1 MNKYFK
7 RSFKKD
13 DNQEILL
20 YGYKKHNEKSYKQLN
35 KTKTSTPHL
44 RFHPFRDE
52 WVAYSVDREKRTF
65 FPSKE
70 YCPLCPS
77 GKINKPTEIPFR
89 NFEIAVF
96 QNRWS
101 SFNQHKKKIKIN
113 NIRTDIAHGKCE
125 VVVYSDNHT
134 DTISEMS
141 IKKIELLVFTWIDR
155 YINLLSDTDVK
166 YVMPFENRGEEC
178 GVTLHHP
185 HGQIYAYP
193 FIPPII
199 EKEIL
204 QFEEENYFLKIMT
217 ELKSDYLVYQN
228 EDMIVTVPPFARYAY
243 EVWIIP
249 KKKIPGPWAFNY
261 KQIKSYADCLKKVV
275 KGYDSFLQ
283 KKCPYVMGLHAAP
296 SIEDNDFHFHTE
308 FCPPL
313 RSADKS
319 KKLGGSET
327 MAGVF
332 IMDVLPEDSAK
343 ILKKYIY

>member
-1 MNKYFK
+1 MKKYFK
-7 RSFKKD
+7 RSFKGN
-13 DNQEILL
+13 DNQKILL

-35 KTKTSTPHL
+35 KVKTPTPHL

-52 WVAYSVDREKRTF
+52 WVAYSAGREKRAF

-77 GKINKPTEIPFR
+77 EKIDQLTEIPFK

-96 QNRWS
+96 QNRWP
-101 SFNQHKKKIKIN
+101 SFNQNKKKIRIN
-113 NIRTDIAHGKCE
+113 NIKTDIAYGKCE

-134 DTISEMS
+134 ATISEMS
-141 IKKIELLVFTWIDR
+141 IKEIELLVFTWIDR
-155 YINLLSDTDVK
+155 YINLINDKNIK

-199 EKEIL
+199 EKKIL
-204 QFEEENYFLKIMT
+204 VFKKENFFLKTMK
-217 ELKSDYLVYQN
+217 ELKNKYLIYQN
-228 EDMIVTVPPFARYAY
+228 EDMVVIVPPFARYAY
-243 EVWIIP
+243 EIWIVP
-249 KKKIPGPWAFNY
+249 KKRVPGPWAFSY
-261 KQIKSYADCLKKVV
+261 RQIKSYADCLKKVI

-283 KKCPYVMGLHAAP
+283 KKCPYVMGLYAAP
-296 SIEDNDFHFHTE
+296 SIEDDDFHFHTE

-313 RSADKS
+313 RSGDKS

-332 IMDVLPEDSAK
+332 IVDVLPENSAK